1 MPSSRKRY
9 TGAVVNGWRIEVLCP
24 SLITQTINGAVL
36 TIPAYLED
44 IKQNQE
50 TLKVENP
57 KEFVYGMIMGMTLGM
72 SGALLSAQEEMPTAE
87 EQMKVRDIIYKYIPE
102 IREQI
107 FS

>member
-1 MPSSRKRY
+1 M
-9 TGAVVNGWRIEVLCP
+9 NEEQIET
-24 SLITQTINGAVL
+24 LITQTINGAVL

-57 KEFVYGMIMGMTLGM
+57 QEFVYGMIMGMALGM
-72 SGALLSAQEEMPTAE
+72 SGALLSSQKEMPTAE

-102 IREQI
+102 IRERI

>member
-1 MPSSRKRY
+1 M
-9 TGAVVNGWRIEVLCP
+9 NNEQIEE
-24 SLITQTINGAVL
+24 LITQTINGAVS

-50 TLKVENP
+50 VLKVGNP
-57 KEFVYGMIMGMTLGM
+57 QEFVYGMIMGMALGM
-72 SGALLSAQEEMPTAE
+72 SGAILSAQEEMPTTE
-87 EQMKVRDIIYKYIPE
+87 DQMKVRDMIYKYIPE